1 MHKQTEISFRKATR
15 DDIAEIVRLLADDF
29 LGRQREKY
37 EHPLPQNYYDA
48 FEEID
53 KDENN
58 ELVVAELDGEIV
70 GTLQLT
76 YIPSISFQGRKRAQ
90 IESVRIDSR
99 HRGKGLGHK
108 LFEWAIERAREKNC
122 HVVQLTTNDDRRDAH
137 RFYHKL
143 GFVSSHTGMKLKLD

>member
-1 MHKQTEISFRKATR
+1 VHKQTEISFRKATR